1 MTPSGEFSMS
11 RFGTRRPIAA
21 LPTVVGLTLS
31 LFAVGATPAV
41 AQPQVTVT
49 KSHQGNFAV
58 GQTGTYTI
66 KVTNNGTGPDSSTGP
81 FQLTDDLPAGLTLDN
96 VQTTPGPSCQPTATG
111 FACTGNS
118 LLQGGSFTVTATV
131 NVASTAP
138 CSVTN
143 TATFTAS
150 SNGISVSA
158 SDPTTITGCDN
169 GGGGGGGGGGSSIL
183 PINLSGVIPMF
194 NNIVINHNIESP
206 GATNS
211 TNQNFGVNAP

>member
-1 MTPSGEFSMS
+1 M
-11 RFGTRRPIAA
+11 
-21 LPTVVGLTLS
+21 GLALS
-31 LFAVGATPAV
+31 LFAVGATPAA

-49 KSHQGNFAV
+49 KSHQGNFAA

-66 KVTNNGTGPDSSTGP
+66 KVTNSGTGPDSFTGP

-96 VQTTPGPSCQPTATG
+96 VQTTLGPNCQPTTAG

-118 LLQGGSFTVTATV
+118 LPPGGSFTVTATV

-158 SDPTTITGCDN
+158 SDPTTITGCDS
-169 GGGGGGGGGGSSIL
+169 GGGGGSSIL
-183 PINLSGVIPMF
+183 PINLSGIIPMF
-194 NNIVINHNIESP
+194 NNIAINHNIESP